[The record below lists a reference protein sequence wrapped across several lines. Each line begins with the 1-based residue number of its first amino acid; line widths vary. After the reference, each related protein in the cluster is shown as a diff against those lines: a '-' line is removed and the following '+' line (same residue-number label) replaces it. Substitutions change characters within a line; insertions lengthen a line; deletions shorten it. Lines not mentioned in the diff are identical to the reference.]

1 MEMPLAGIRVLDLST
16 MYPGPVCTMTLA
28 DFGAEVI
35 RVEPTKGG
43 DLWRCSLPLVNGLGM
58 PYLQVNRNKK
68 SICLNLKDPEAKEI
82 FYRLVKDADVVVEQ
96 YRPGVAQRLGVDYD
110 TLKKLNEKIVY
121 CSISGFGQTGPY
133 RLLAGH
139 DINYISY
146 AGILGLTARKG
157 ECPVLPGVQIG
168 DVSGGA
174 LYAVIGILMALMGVK
189 HTGKGQY
196 IDTAMFDG
204 AVSMMHWNA
213 SSCLAGGEAMQPQGN
228 ILIGQLACYNVYET
242 KDARYISLGAVEAHL
257 WDNFCEKIGHP
268 EFTDSQRKVEKQ
280 HDMIAF
286 LRTLFRSKT
295 LEEWKQF
302 LADTD
307 CCWSPV
313 ATVDEVMNDPQV
325 MARGMIT
332 EMTDPQGEYGTVKF
346 IASPL
351 KLSETPARN
360 ELFPPRKGEHTRE
373 VLRSCGY
380 SEEEIDKFYAYGAV

>member
-189 HTGKGQY
+189 QTGKG
-196 IDTAMFDG
+196 
-204 AVSMMHWNA
+204 
-213 SSCLAGGEAMQPQGN
+213 
-228 ILIGQLACYNVYET
+228 NVYYGT
-242 KDARYISLGAVEAHL
+242 DLFTNMVLQYVNTGKM
-257 WDNFCEKIGHP
+257 P
-268 EFTDSQRKVEKQ
+268 EFDIQ
-280 HDMIAF
+280 IIN
-286 LRTLFRSKT
+286 
-295 LEEWKQF
+295 
-302 LADTD
+302 
-307 CCWSPV
+307 
-313 ATVDEVMNDPQV
+313 NDPATTVGSQTMV
-325 MARGMIT
+325 Y
-332 EMTDPQGEYGTVKF
+332 YGCHLTGSV
-346 IASPL
+346 PL
-351 KLSETPARN
+351 S
-360 ELFPPRKGEHTRE
+360 
-373 VLRSCGY
+373 VLD
-380 SEEEIDKFYAYGAV
+380 SEESMLNYDFNFSWTRVARLQAFNDPVQLGD

>member
-1 MEMPLAGIRVLDLST
+1 MEMPLAGIKVLDLST

-43 DLWRCSLPLVNGLGM
+43 DLWRYSLPLVNGLGM

-189 HTGKGQY
+189 QTGKGQY

-213 SSCLAGGEAMQPQGN
+213 SSCLAGGEEMQPQGN

-242 KDARYISLGAVEAHL
+242 KDGGKLALGMVEPKF
-257 WDNFCEKIGHP
+257 WEPFCDAIGHP
-268 EFTDSQRKVEKQ
+268 EIKPTGLMRRWEAPEAFEIVEEKTGKNALEVFEQ
-280 HDMIAF
+280 AMENVMPSLEVKARRVGGANYQVPIEVRPERRQTLG
-286 LRTLFRSKT
+286 LR
-295 LEEWKQF
+295 W
-302 LADTD
+302 
-307 CCWSPV
+307 
-313 ATVDEVMNDPQV
+313 
-325 MARGMIT
+325 MASYSR
-332 EMTDPQGEYGTVKF
+332 
-346 IASPL
+346 
-351 KLSETPARN
+351 
-360 ELFPPRKGEHTRE
+360 
-373 VLRSCGY
+373 LRSEKTMKERLAG
-380 SEEEIDKFYAYGAV
+380 EILDALNGAGGAAKKRDDTHKMAEANKAFAHYRW

>member
-1 MEMPLAGIRVLDLST
+1 MEMPLAGIKVLDLST

-43 DLWRCSLPLVNGLGM
+43 DLWRYSLPLVNGLGM

-168 DVSGGA
+168 DVSGR
-174 LYAVIGILMALMGVK
+174 AVRGDR
-189 HTGKGQY
+189 HT
-196 IDTAMFDG
+196 DG
-204 AVSMMHWNA
+204 ADGRQA
-213 SSCLAGGEAMQPQGN
+213 
-228 ILIGQLACYNVYET
+228 
-242 KDARYISLGAVEAHL
+242 D
-257 WDNFCEKIGHP
+257 
-268 EFTDSQRKVEKQ
+268 RK
-280 HDMIAF
+280 
-286 LRTLFRSKT
+286 
-295 LEEWKQF
+295 
-302 LADTD
+302 
-307 CCWSPV
+307 
-313 ATVDEVMNDPQV
+313 
-325 MARGMIT
+325 
-332 EMTDPQGEYGTVKF
+332 GTVHRHGNVRRRC
-346 IASPL
+346 IDDALERIQLPCRRRGDAAAGQHPHR
-351 KLSETPARN
+351 PAR
-360 ELFPPRKGEHTRE
+360 LLQR
-373 VLRSCGY
+373 L
-380 SEEEIDKFYAYGAV
+380 

>member
-1 MEMPLAGIRVLDLST
+1 
-16 MYPGPVCTMTLA
+16 
-28 DFGAEVI
+28 
-35 RVEPTKGG
+35 
-43 DLWRCSLPLVNGLGM
+43 M

-189 HTGKGQY
+189 QTGKGQY

-257 WDNFCEKIGHP
+257 WGNFCEKIGHP
-268 EFTDSQRKVEKQ
+268 EFTDSQRKIEKQ

-373 VLRSCGY
+373 VLRGCGY
-380 SEEEIDKFYAYGAV
+380 SEEEIDKFYADGAV